1 MKKWSSMLTLAILGA
16 FILSNLVLAAP
27 TTKATPKSDRTNSTY
42 TQEEL
47 EQIREIHSEA
57 VEQGA
62 VSLNEEGT
70 ITVNTDSARL
80 GVNKGIFKKYIKSV
94 GNINDIVELGVAYFD
109 ENFDLK
115 VASADETINI
125 ISERDK
131 KLQQSGTP
139 STNRFDT
146 QFIMPAAF
154 PVLDAYAIA
163 DDNYQ
168 TISDYFDAI
177 QVYAPWS
184 AYPSTVGYWI
194 SKVQEG
200 GSWDYKVKSGYTP
213 YNKQW
218 QTLTLYTSSVRTS
231 EWFGNYN
238 YGYTGR
244 FLFSLNI
251 LHAGGD
257 GVSYIFNH
265 TMDDQA
271 DHDAVTFGYDDCG
284 YVH

>member
-1 MKKWSSMLTLAILGA
+1 
-16 FILSNLVLAAP
+16 
-27 TTKATPKSDRTNSTY
+27 
-42 TQEEL
+42 
-47 EQIREIHSEA
+47 
-57 VEQGA
+57 
-62 VSLNEEGT
+62 
-70 ITVNTDSARL
+70 
-80 GVNKGIFKKYIKSV
+80 
-94 GNINDIVELGVAYFD
+94 
-109 ENFDLK
+109 
-115 VASADETINI
+115 
-125 ISERDK
+125 
-131 KLQQSGTP
+131 
-139 STNRFDT
+139 
-146 QFIMPAAF
+146 MPAAF